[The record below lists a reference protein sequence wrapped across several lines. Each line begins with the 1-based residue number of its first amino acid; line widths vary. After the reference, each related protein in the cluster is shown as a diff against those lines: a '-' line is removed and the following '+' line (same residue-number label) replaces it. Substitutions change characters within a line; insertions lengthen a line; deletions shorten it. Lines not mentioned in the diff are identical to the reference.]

1 MPRAGYT
8 SREKICFWAKSHSM
22 KTSEKLKILADAA
35 KYDASCSSS
44 GSNRKAAPN
53 GIGNAAASGIC
64 HSWAAD
70 GRCVSLLKIL
80 LSNACIYDCRYCLNR
95 RSNMLDR
102 ATFTPEEVADL
113 TINFYLR
120 NYIEGLFLSS
130 AVYASPDKTMADM
143 VEVCRLLRQKHR
155 FNGYIHLKVIP
166 GAANDLVLQ
175 AGFLADRL
183 SVNIELPSEASLNSL
198 APQKSKQGILAPM
211 KRIGENFTGFQL
223 ERKKS
228 RNSPSFCPGGQTTQ
242 MIIGASAES
251 DLHILNLTENLYKK
265 MSLKRVYYS
274 AYIPVNEGPLLPAL
288 ATAPPLIREHRL
300 YQADWLLRF
309 YKFQSHEILSP
320 GFPNLDERLD
330 PKAAWALRNFDLFP
344 LDINRAS
351 YEELLRIPGVGVTS
365 ARRIIQTRRV
375 AAIREQDLEKIGMV
389 LKRARFFVTI
399 NGKYLGDTSLSYHRL
414 VSAMCKAEPS
424 GTKKLLH
431 HSRQLRLF

>member
-1 MPRAGYT
+1 
-8 SREKICFWAKSHSM
+8 M
-22 KTSEKLKILADAA
+22 KTLEKLKILADAA

-44 GSNRKAAPN
+44 GSTRKAATD
-53 GIGNAAASGIC
+53 GVGNAAKSGIC

-80 LSNACIYDCRYCLNR
+80 MSNECLYDCSYCLNR
-95 RSNMLDR
+95 RSNTLER
-102 ATFTPEEVADL
+102 AKFTPEEVANL

-130 AVYASPDKTMADM
+130 AVYTSPDKTMADM

-166 GAANDLVLQ
+166 GAANDLVQQ
-175 AGFLADRL
+175 AGFLADRM
-183 SVNIELPSEASLNSL
+183 SVNIEFPSEASLNRL

-211 KRIGENFTGFQL
+211 KQIGENFTGFQL
-223 ERKKS
+223 ERKK
-228 RNSPSFCPGGQTTQ
+228 NSNAPNFCPGGQTTQ

-251 DLHILNLTENLYKK
+251 DLHILNLTENLYNKL
-265 MSLKRVYYS
+265 SLKRVYYS
-274 AYIPVNEGPLLPAL
+274 AYIAVNEGPLLPAL
-288 ATAPPLIREHRL
+288 STTPPLIREHRL

-320 GFPNLDERLD
+320 AFPHLDERLD

-351 YEELLRIPGVGVTS
+351 YEELLRIPGIGVTS
-365 ARRIIQTRRV
+365 AQRIVKTRRV
-375 AAIREQDLEKIGMV
+375 TAIREQDLKKIGLV
-389 LKRARFFVTI
+389 LKRARFFITI
-399 NGKYLGDTSLSYHRL
+399 NGKYLGDTSLPHHHM
-414 VSAMCKAEPS
+414 VSAMCKAEPPS
-424 GTKKLLH
+424 AKKLLYK
-431 HSRQLRLF
+431 SRQLMLF